1 MAAIHLAIYVC
12 EKMKVLV
19 AESCPTLCDPVDCSP
34 NPGIK
39 PEPPALQADSL
50 QAEPS
55 EKPVL

>member
-12 EKMKVLV
+12 EKMKVFV

-50 QAEPS
+50 QAEP
-55 EKPVL
+55 PG